1 MKTMST
7 LILTL
12 CLPLAISAQRAV
24 LPFELLE
31 DKYVLLKLSVKGEA
45 TPLTFYFD
53 TGAST
58 TILDKS
64 VAEQYGIKPNHTQK
78 VDGAGGSKEYH
89 IALSQTINL
98 NPELQIG
105 NVNIVLEDLSRLNNA
120 FEKKFD
126 GIIGN
131 DIIKNYITKIDF
143 QRRVISLYNLSETLN
158 TEGYTEVP
166 FEFKLGVPIPQF
178 PIRIKLENG
187 EVFDGDVF
195 FDSGAGL
202 SLLINTPYKEQH
214 KLIEKIGKTL
224 VSSSDNLS
232 KKSTVTTGMIKEL
245 TVAGFDFKDIPIN
258 LSSDKEGVSSFPNYL
273 GILGSEI
280 INRFDIILNY
290 ETHKLYLRP
299 NNLFS
304 KEFEKLISPISIQR
318 VNNEIVVTRIIVNS
332 EAYQKGL
339 REGSKIM
346 SINKNNTGDL
356 EQYRQM
362 LKQKGKTVKIGYKAP
377 NSDEEKT
384 IKIKLKELL

>member
-1 MKTMST
+1 MKALST

-12 CLPLAISAQRAV
+12 CLPWAISAQRAI

-31 DKYVLLKLSVKGEA
+31 NKYVLLKLSVKGEA

-53 TGAST
+53 TGATT

-64 VAEQYGIKPNHTQK
+64 VAEQYGINPNHTQK
-78 VDGAGGSKEYH
+78 VEGAGGSKEYQ

-98 NPELQIG
+98 TPQSSIE

-131 DIIKNYITKIDF
+131 DIIKNYVTKIDF
-143 QRRVISLYNLSETLN
+143 QKRVISLYDLNETVN

-178 PIRIKLENG
+178 PIRITLQNG
-187 EVFDGDVF
+187 EVFEGDVF

-202 SLLINTPYKEQH
+202 SLLINTPYKKAHQ
-214 KLIEKIGKTL
+214 LVEKIGKTL

-232 KKSTVTTGMIKEL
+232 KKSTVTTGMIQEL
-245 TVAGFDFKDIPIN
+245 SVAGFDFKDIPID
-258 LSSDKEGVSSFPNYL
+258 LSSDEEGVSAFPNYL

-290 ETHKLYLRP
+290 QTHKLYLRP
-299 NNLFS
+299 NNLFA
-304 KEFEKLISPISIQR
+304 KAFEKPISPISIRQ
-318 VNNEIVVTRIIVNS
+318 VNNEVVVTRIIENS

-339 REGSKIM
+339 REGSKIL
-346 SINKNNTGDL
+346 SIDKNNTGDL

-362 LKQKGKTVKIGYKAP
+362 LKQKGKTVKIKYKATD
-377 NSDEEKT
+377 SDEVKE
-384 IKIKLKELL
+384 IKVRLKELL

>member
-58 TILDKS
+58 TILDKN
-64 VAEQYGIKPNHTQK
+64 VAEQYGIKSNHTQK
-78 VDGAGGSKEYH
+78 VEGAGGSKEYH

-143 QRRVISLYNLSETLN
+143 QRRVISLYNLSEALN
-158 TEGYTEVP
+158 T
-166 FEFKLGVPIPQF
+166 
-178 PIRIKLENG
+178 
-187 EVFDGDVF
+187 
-195 FDSGAGL
+195 
-202 SLLINTPYKEQH
+202 
-214 KLIEKIGKTL
+214 
-224 VSSSDNLS
+224 
-232 KKSTVTTGMIKEL
+232 
-245 TVAGFDFKDIPIN
+245 
-258 LSSDKEGVSSFPNYL
+258 
-273 GILGSEI
+273 
-280 INRFDIILNY
+280 
-290 ETHKLYLRP
+290 
-299 NNLFS
+299 
-304 KEFEKLISPISIQR
+304 
-318 VNNEIVVTRIIVNS
+318 
-332 EAYQKGL
+332 
-339 REGSKIM
+339 
-346 SINKNNTGDL
+346 
-356 EQYRQM
+356 
-362 LKQKGKTVKIGYKAP
+362 
-377 NSDEEKT
+377 
-384 IKIKLKELL
+384 